1 MPDVDFRTAPTRPE
15 YKDEL
20 AQFVS
25 LGINC
30 ELGLVQRHCETE
42 PLGLF
47 RFGLTPLDGLIQA
60 LECRFDGL
68 GDASQIDIEEG
79 FGREYVATHRRYG
92 FEFHTV
98 MNAAKTTPQNV
109 LATVVRHYPF
119 LAEMLL
125 HELSEGKK
133 LFVYRPETP
142 DEPIVRAYH
151 LLRAMRRI
159 GPATLL
165 WVTAL
170 DDPAV
175 VGTTDWI
182 LPDQLMVGHLDR
194 YAPLRFA
201 AGLSFELWLQ
211 VCFAALRL
219 RADSQSRL

>member
-1 MPDVDFRTAPTRPE
+1 MPDADYRNFPTRPE
-15 YKDEL
+15 YKNEL

-30 ELGLVQRHCETE
+30 ELGLVQRHCDIE

-47 RFGLTPLDGLIQA
+47 RFGVAPLEGLIQG
-60 LECRFDGL
+60 LECRFDGP
-68 GDASQIDIEEG
+68 GDVSQIDVEEG
-79 FGREYVATHRRYG
+79 FGGEYLAIHRRYG
-92 FEFHTV
+92 FEFHTL
-98 MNAAKTTPQNV
+98 MNAAKTTRQDV

-133 LFVYRPETP
+133 LFVCRPETP
-142 DEPIVRAYH
+142 DEPIVRVYH

-175 VGTTDWI
+175 VGTTHWI

-194 YAPLRFA
+194 YGPLRFA
-201 AGLSFELWLQ
+201 AGLSFEPWLQ

-219 RADSQSRL
+219 RAASRRRP